1 MFAPVCSS
9 FCAAN
14 HGTAFRDLLNGWG
27 NFFHPSVRCGNKMMS
42 RTENLSNGILSLS
55 GKIVLVHEVWKDHSL
70 GGPSSGNGLDVP
82 IGATFWIFHF
92 DVPPGPVVHP
102 GFEKNGHSSIMAS
115 HSTKDLTISKHRNKT

>member
-1 MFAPVCSS
+1 
-9 FCAAN
+9 
-14 HGTAFRDLLNGWG
+14 
-27 NFFHPSVRCGNKMMS
+27 MS